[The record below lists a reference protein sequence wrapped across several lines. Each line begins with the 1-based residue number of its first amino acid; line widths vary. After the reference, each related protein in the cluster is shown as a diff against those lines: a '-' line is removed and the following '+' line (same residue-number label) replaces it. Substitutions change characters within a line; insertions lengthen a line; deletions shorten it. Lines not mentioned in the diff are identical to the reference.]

1 MQLGKILVFLMTLAS
16 STDLWTQPLVS
27 RLGPYGG
34 DVRSLAI
41 HQARPNRIFLGTAD
55 GQIFFSNNSGKKW
68 KKLVP
73 GLGHRN
79 LVVDNLAFDPADT
92 DTLYAA
98 TWELKNNKG
107 WLFRT
112 RDGGKTWKE
121 ISLGRHQ
128 QAIRAIAI
136 APSNPQIIALGITE
150 GVILSLNG
158 GEKWKRITR
167 GYRSLYN
174 VESLAFDPFDA
185 QTLYV
190 GTWRR
195 GWKTVDGGKKWKAIH
210 KGMLFDSDMF
220 SLVVNPLNPK
230 IIYSSAC
237 TGIYKSEN
245 KGSNWIR
252 LKKGLPKKAR
262 RTRTLHLDPSDP
274 KKIYAGTTV
283 GLFASTNSGQ
293 NWQQLLSDVVVN
305 TIVVHPGNTKIVLA
319 GTDDAGVLRSNDGG
333 LTFKSSNS
341 GFIHR
346 QIPSI
351 AVDTHRAGT
360 YYATAS
366 TDSQFGGFFISKDHG
381 KHWVKHNDGLG
392 KAASEIKRILP
403 SNLNSSI
410 FLATTQGLYAGTFRD
425 RPWSLLQGT
434 NQLNTLDIAFGNTK
448 ETILLLATLKGLFQ
462 FDLENQALT
471 KIPLPEYQNKI
482 NAVLYDPISQ
492 KILVGTEI
500 GVFISSD
507 SGKTWKSKIEGLPQ
521 SPTNVLARNQ
531 TRLFC
536 GTRTGLFVSENK
548 GKNWTKCNGVY
559 PIDITTVRANP
570 FNANQVVA
578 ADSVANYLFRSE
590 DGGIFWEAIDLG
602 IKRSSIISFAF
613 SSLGELLAGTISE
626 GVYKIKQPQSNQ
638 LNN

>member
-1 MQLGKILVFLMTLAS
+1 MQLGKILVFLMTLTS
-16 STDLWTQPLVS
+16 STDLWAQPLVS

-41 HQARPNRIFLGTAD
+41 HPAIPNRIFLGTAD
-55 GQIFFSNNSGKKW
+55 GQIFFSDNSGRKW
-68 KKLVP
+68 EKLVP

-79 LVVDNLAFDPADT
+79 LVVDNLAFDPSDT

-112 RDGGKTWKE
+112 RNGGQTWKE
-121 ISLGRHQ
+121 VSLGRHQ

-150 GVILSLNG
+150 GVLLSLNG
-158 GEKWKRITR
+158 GKKWERITR

-220 SLVVNPLNPK
+220 SLIVNPLNPK

-245 KGSNWIR
+245 KGSHWTR

-283 GLFASTNSGQ
+283 GLFMSTNSGQ

-305 TIVVHPGNTKIVLA
+305 TIVVHPRNTEIILA
-319 GTDDAGVLRSNDGG
+319 GTDDAGVLRSNNGG

-346 QIPSI
+346 QIPAL
-351 AVDTHRAGT
+351 AVDAHQVGT

-366 TDSQFGGFFISKDHG
+366 TDRQFGGFFITKDHG
-381 KHWVKHNDGLG
+381 KQWIKHNDGLG

-403 SNLNSSI
+403 SNIDNSI
-410 FLATTQGLYAGTFRD
+410 FLATTQGLYEGTFRD
-425 RPWSLLQGT
+425 QPWSLLQGT
-434 NQLNTLDIAFGNTK
+434 NQLNILDITFGNIK
-448 ETILLLATLKGLFQ
+448 ENTLLLATLEGLFQ
-462 FDLENQALT
+462 FDLDNQVLK
-471 KIPLPEYQNKI
+471 KILLPEYQNKI

-492 KILVGTEI
+492 KILVGTET
-500 GVFISSD
+500 GVFMSNA
-507 SGKTWKSKIEGLPQ
+507 SGKTWKSKIEGLPRA
-521 SPTNVLARNQ
+521 PTNVLARNQ
-531 TRLFC
+531 ARLFC
-536 GTRTGLFVSENK
+536 GTRTGLFVSENS
-548 GKNWTKCNGVY
+548 GENWTKCNGVY
-559 PIDITTVRANP
+559 PIDITAVRASP

-578 ADSVANYLFRSE
+578 ADSVANYLFHSE
-590 DGGIFWEAIDLG
+590 DGGLLWKAIDLG

-626 GVYKIKQPQSNQ
+626 GVYKINITNQ
-638 LNN
+638 LN